1 MWDLSSPTGI
11 QRSLQAVEAWRLN
24 HWAAREVHFGIFL
37 IRSDFPRD
45 ELGRDKSQ
53 RGGSESRLSTDLG
66 VKRLGFWFQLYLDSQ
81 SFL

>member
-11 QRSLQAVEAWRLN
+11 QRSPQAVEAWSLN

-45 ELGRDKSQ
+45 ELGRRDKSQ
-53 RGGSESRLSTDLG
+53 RGDSESRPSTDLG
-66 VKRLGFWFQLYLDSQ
+66 VKRRGFWFQLYPDSQ
-81 SFL
+81 SD